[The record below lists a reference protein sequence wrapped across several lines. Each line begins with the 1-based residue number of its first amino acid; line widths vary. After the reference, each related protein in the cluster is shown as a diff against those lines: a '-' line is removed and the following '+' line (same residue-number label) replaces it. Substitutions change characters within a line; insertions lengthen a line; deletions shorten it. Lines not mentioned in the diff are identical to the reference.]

1 MEENSVGVLDLP
13 NRANLLSSLTILALR
28 FASSLAHPEVTCKAM
43 SRSVMDTLSSI
54 MKSFPGWTPGN
65 QWVFIMPK
73 NCDLGQTLVTFAVPW
88 LRWRPVVGETAM
100 VHGWRR
106 GRGDPERHGRLF
118 SIKVLFLV
126 LVPIGRASTVPKNWE
141 FVRVCTIC
149 TSPYPYKNWPSYH
162 KIVLNRTFVD
172 ALVFLSVQQWNM
184 NETSLEFQIL
194 ISSRRQ

>member
-43 SRSVMDTLSSI
+43 SRSVTDTLSSI

-88 LRWRPVVGETAM
+88 LRWRPVVWETAM

-118 SIKVLFLV
+118 QIKVLFKV
-126 LVPIGRASTVPKNWE
+126 LLYRCQLDIAAYTNLKPQRPPTSVNKLRDQSAEPIEPQL
-141 FVRVCTIC
+141 CI
-149 TSPYPYKNWPSYH
+149 
-162 KIVLNRTFVD
+162 L
-172 ALVFLSVQQWNM
+172 
-184 NETSLEFQIL
+184 QITDSHA
-194 ISSRRQ
+194 IK